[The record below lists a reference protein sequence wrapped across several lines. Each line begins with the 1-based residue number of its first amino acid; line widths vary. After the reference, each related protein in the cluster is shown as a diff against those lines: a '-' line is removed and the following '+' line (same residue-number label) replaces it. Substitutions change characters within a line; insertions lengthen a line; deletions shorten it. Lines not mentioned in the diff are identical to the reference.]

1 MVYKLGQTKRQRV
14 LNRVFR
20 NLRLYGLPA
29 LAVLAGLI
37 FAAQDGKLAVL
48 AEFAQ
53 GGSSEKGTTSSNVV
67 GNSTIPPKLSEAE
80 KKKRGGKVAGD
91 SVDKLRITECN
102 VTAAKRGL
110 AASSVSQLKKL
121 AEYEDVC
128 NGAIAER
135 ASFFVPTPANAAE
148 AKDFGFDVALTLKEF
163 ASKGVSPLVIIEP
176 TGTNGP
182 LDAKKYAA
190 GEYNAVLDAYFAEIK
205 TQGINDQSMGMWLWF
220 PEFNTP
226 AWGNVDPN
234 DFSGSVK
241 HSAERQKAAF
251 PGSKASVMLDAQTY
265 NQGDADWLTGKYAS
279 LVPYVQ
285 NIPKGLI
292 DSFGLQGFPWA
303 PPATEGSAG
312 AVYDAAVFIPS
323 KLAIEAGKALGVK
336 EVWLNTGT
344 FNKQYAKDAAKTVVL
359 SPAQRQ
365 TMLNGIIGQA
375 DKIKAAGFKPTIHIF
390 AENKS
395 NVTEGI
401 DWSYWTKGQA
411 SASPAT
417 AVFKTFVHDA
427 AAKGYPL
434 WIYDSNN

>member
-1 MVYKLGQTKRQRV
+1 MVYKFGQSKRQRV
-14 LNRVFR
+14 RSRVLR
-20 NLRLYGLPA
+20 NLRLYGLPV
-29 LAVLAGLI
+29 LVVLAGLI

-53 GGSSEKGTTSSNVV
+53 NDSSEQGTTSNNVV
-67 GNSTIPPKLSEAE
+67 GNSTIPKKLTEAE

-102 VTAAKRGL
+102 TFAAKRGL

-121 AEYEDVC
+121 AEYEDIC

-135 ASFFVPTPANAAE
+135 ASFFAPTPANPTE
-148 AKDFGFDVALTLKEF
+148 AKDFAFDVALTLKEF
-163 ASKGVSPLVIIEP
+163 AAKGVSPLVIIEP
-176 TGTNGP
+176 TGNGGH
-182 LDAKKYAA
+182 LNAKQYAA
-190 GEYNAVLDAYFAEIK
+190 GAYDAALDAYFAELK
-205 TQGINDQSMGMWLWF
+205 AQGINDKSMGMWLWF

-234 DFSGSVK
+234 DFTGSVTK
-241 HSAERQKAAF
+241 SVQKQKAAF

-265 NQGDADWLTGKYAS
+265 DQGDADWVTGKYAS

-303 PPATEGSAG
+303 PPANEQGDP
-312 AVYDAAVFIPS
+312 VYDAAVFIPS
-323 KLAIEAGKALGVK
+323 KLAIDAGKALGVK
-336 EVWLNTGT
+336 EIWLNTGT
-344 FNKQYAKDAAKTVVL
+344 FNKQYAKDAKKTVTL

-365 TMLNGIIGQA
+365 TMLNGILGQA
-375 DKIKAAGFKPTIHIF
+375 DKIKNAGFKPTIHIF

-427 AAKGYPL
+427 AVKGYPL